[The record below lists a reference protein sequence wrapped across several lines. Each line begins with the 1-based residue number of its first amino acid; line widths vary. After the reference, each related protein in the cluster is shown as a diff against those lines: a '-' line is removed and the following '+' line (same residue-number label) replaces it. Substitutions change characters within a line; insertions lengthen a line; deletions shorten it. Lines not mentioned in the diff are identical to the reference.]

1 MDEISTIIKHYQ
13 TMNHDDMDHSMMDHG
28 NMDHNDMDQ
37 SAMDHSMMDHHSST
51 GHHHDHFKMDK
62 HLSSESLD
70 KFCNGNMAMNMDG
83 FVLNLKGGK
92 DTTCINYLL
101 PSMTLD
107 TRTKFVIAMIITVFF
122 GILLE
127 YISKVRIS
135 YQKRFYYNKSTGHG
149 NNNNIGKCKIFIL
162 HLLQSA
168 LGYVGM
174 MIAMTY
180 SIELLSSIV
189 FGLGLGYAYF
199 FKVGN
204 GNGNSSGNS
213 ASNNGNYSEGLS
225 TSNPCCTFVNEDVVN
240 FDNNQN

>member
-1 MDEISTIIKHYQ
+1 
-13 TMNHDDMDHSMMDHG
+13 
-28 NMDHNDMDQ
+28 
-37 SAMDHSMMDHHSST
+37 
-51 GHHHDHFKMDK
+51 
-62 HLSSESLD
+62 
-70 KFCNGNMAMNMDG
+70 MAMNMDG

-107 TRTKFVIAMIITVFF
+107 TRAKFIVAMIITVFF

-135 YQKRFYYNKSTGHG
+135 YQKRFYYNTATGHG
-149 NNNNIGKCKIFIL
+149 SNNNMGKYKIFIL
-162 HLLQSA
+162 HLLQSS

-180 SIELLSSIV
+180 SIELLSCIV

-204 GNGNSSGNS
+204 ANGRSSGNS
-213 ASNNGNYSEGLS
+213 ASNNVKYSEILS
-225 TSNPCCTFVNEDVVN
+225 TSNPCCTFVNEDTVN